1 MLAAAVLSAW
11 LQYAADGKPH
21 ARALATGACPTAI
34 TERGTLPMRVR
45 AAASDAFPDIV
56 CDVEI
61 PAGVR
66 RLRVAG
72 RRLPAPA
79 HDPRTVVVF
88 GDTGCTIGHM
98 FAQSCGDPVQ
108 WPFAGIA
115 RTVAALHPDLVIH
128 VGDYLYREHAC
139 PLLADCKG
147 SPYGD
152 DAAAWNADW
161 FAPAA
166 PLFAA
171 APLVLI
177 RGNHEECRRS
187 GPGWFRYLEPHATIE
202 CADATEPYAIDLG
215 SLRLV
220 AFDSSVANDRSVDA
234 ERTFVYRRQF
244 ARVNEL
250 AGSGGASWFLP
261 HRPPYANADERAALG
276 DALAPFDAVLA
287 GHIHNFTAM
296 NVEGQPP
303 LLINGM
309 GGATLTPYFGPFL
322 AFSVG
327 DLKVAG
333 EIFGTAQFGF
343 GVYTRTGMGWTISLR
358 DPAGIER
365 ARCALANR
373 VVRCRPEAAS

>member
-21 ARALATGACPTAI
+21 VRAIATAACPSAV
-34 TERGTLPMRVR
+34 TERGTLPMRER
-45 AAASDAFPDIV
+45 AATTDAFPDLV
-56 CDVEI
+56 CDVEV
-61 PAGVR
+61 PPGVR
-66 RLRVAG
+66 HLRVG
-72 RRLPAPA
+72 DRPLPAPA

-88 GDTGCTIGHM
+88 GDTGCSIGPLL
-98 FAQSCGDPVQ
+98 AQACDDPVK
-108 WPFAGIA
+108 WPFAGVA

-147 SPYGD
+147 SPHGD

-161 FAPAA
+161 FAPAE

-187 GPGWFRYLEPHATIE
+187 GTGWFRYLDPHPATE
-202 CADATEPYAIDLG
+202 CADATEPYAIDFG

-220 AFDSSVANDRSVDA
+220 AFDSAVADDRSVDA
-234 ERTFVYRRQF
+234 ERTTLYRRQF
-244 ARVNEL
+244 ARAREL
-250 AGSGGASWFLP
+250 AGGARAAWFVT
-261 HRPPYANADERAALG
+261 HRPPYTNADERAALG
-276 DALAPFDAVLA
+276 EELGPFDAVLA

-296 NVEGQPP
+296 NVDGHPP
-303 LLINGM
+303 LLINGT
-309 GGATLTPYFGPFL
+309 GGAPLTPYFGLLL
-322 AFSVG
+322 AFGIG